1 MALLEERRRKL
12 TAEGLFHDDRKQL
25 LPFMPKVVGVIT
37 SPTGAVIR
45 DILHR
50 IRDRFPL
57 HVLVWPVRVQGETSG
72 KEVAN
77 GIYQLNNL
85 PLDGGLPRPDLI
97 IVARGGGSLE
107 DLWGFNDEVLVRAT
121 ADSMIPVISAVGHET
136 DWTLIDLA
144 ADWRAPTPTAAAER
158 AVPVKAELEATL
170 ADLGARLRGSMSRL
184 SERRSNDV
192 RALSR
197 GLKTPDMLLA
207 MPRRQFD
214 EASRGLGRGFINRV
228 SSASERLFQVGNRLS
243 PRALTRM
250 IGLGRERFLRT
261 EAQHVRS
268 LQVMLSGRREKFA
281 ALARQVRSTPI
292 DHRLTASNQAL
303 QRIAPQLQNRIS
315 ANLALA
321 GQAVDRNARL
331 LHTLSYQG
339 VLQRG
344 FAVIRDSH
352 NKPITAIATTKP
364 GAQIDIEMRDGHI
377 QAIAADVSSSMKGP
391 KKKPAVKESSTE
403 GKDQGTLF

>member
-1 MALLEERRRKL
+1 MK
-12 TAEGLFHDDRKQL
+12 
-25 LPFMPKVVGVIT
+25 
-37 SPTGAVIR
+37 
-45 DILHR
+45 
-50 IRDRFPL
+50 
-57 HVLVWPVRVQGETSG
+57 
-72 KEVAN
+72 
-77 GIYQLNNL
+77 NL
-85 PLDGGLPRPDLI
+85 QPWRGRSARP
-97 IVARGGGSLE
+97 
-107 DLWGFNDEVLVRAT
+107 
-121 ADSMIPVISAVGHET
+121 
-136 DWTLIDLA
+136 
-144 ADWRAPTPTAAAER
+144 
-158 AVPVKAELEATL
+158 
-170 ADLGARLRGSMSRL
+170 
-184 SERRSNDV
+184 
-192 RALSR
+192 
-197 GLKTPDMLLA
+197 
-207 MPRRQFD
+207 
-214 EASRGLGRGFINRV
+214 
-228 SSASERLFQVGNRLS
+228 
-243 PRALTRM
+243 
-250 IGLGRERFLRT
+250 
-261 EAQHVRS
+261 
-268 LQVMLSGRREKFA
+268 
-281 ALARQVRSTPI
+281 PI